1 MPELADADGRA
12 AQALRFLIFTVCR
25 TNEVLG
31 ARWTEIDRP
40 RAIWKIPGE
49 RMKMDEDH
57 SVPLSD
63 PALAILD
70 KMRDGSQSELIFPSV
85 GDEPFSNMA
94 MLAVLD
100 RLGYGHV
107 TVHGFRATF
116 ATWAEEC
123 TDYPDGVREAA
134 LAHKYKNE
142 TVAAYQRGAKLEK
155 RRALMTDWANF
166 CAAADKVVAL
176 RSA

>member
-1 MPELADADGRA
+1 MPELAGADGRA

-25 TNEVLG
+25 TNEVLE

-70 KMRDGSQSELIFPSV
+70 KMRVGSQSELIFPSV

-100 RLGYGHV
+100 RLGYWHV

-134 LAHKYKNE
+134 LAHRYKNE

-155 RRALMTDWANF
+155 RRALISDWANF
-166 CAAADKVVAL
+166 FAAADKVVAL
-176 RSA
+176 RSV

>member
-1 MPELADADGRA
+1 MPELAGADGRA

-57 SVPLSD
+57 SVALSD

-70 KMRDGSQSELIFPSV
+70 KVRDGSQSELIFPSV

-94 MLAVLD
+94 MLAVLSAWVGAG
-100 RLGYGHV
+100 RG
-107 TVHGFRATF
+107 
-116 ATWAEEC
+116 
-123 TDYPDGVREAA
+123 GV
-134 LAHKYKNE
+134 
-142 TVAAYQRGAKLEK
+142 VG
-155 RRALMTDWANF
+155 
-166 CAAADKVVAL
+166 
-176 RSA
+176 

>member
-1 MPELADADGRA
+1 MPELAGADGRA

-63 PALAILD
+63 PALA
-70 KMRDGSQSELIFPSV
+70 
-85 GDEPFSNMA
+85 FS
-94 MLAVLD
+94 
-100 RLGYGHV
+100 
-107 TVHGFRATF
+107 T
-116 ATWAEEC
+116 
-123 TDYPDGVREAA
+123 
-134 LAHKYKNE
+134 K
-142 TVAAYQRGAKLEK
+142 
-155 RRALMTDWANF
+155 
-166 CAAADKVVAL
+166 
-176 RSA
+176 